1 MQENN
6 MKMIPSMDTWLK
18 EAKEHESAP
27 KIGMYLTHN
36 GIVRQSA
43 KAKVRHGQEDTKDVI
58 GMEFSYDQEKVG
70 QIIKDTYAMEGIYYI
85 RIWLNEGQLQVGDDI
100 MYVLI
105 GGDIRPRVVDA
116 LQYLVGRIKNECVTE
131 TEIYAS

>member
-1 MQENN
+1 MS
-6 MKMIPSMDTWLK
+6 KTPPSMDAWLR
-18 EAKEHESAP
+18 EAKSHESAP

-36 GIVRQSA
+36 GTVRQTA
-43 KAKVRHGQEDTKDVI
+43 KANVRYGEENTRDVT
-58 GMEFSYDQEKVG
+58 GMYFSYDAQKVDAV
-70 QIIKDTYAMEGIYYI
+70 IEDTYKMEGIYYI
-85 RIWLNEGQLQVGDDI
+85 RVWLNEGRLQMGDDI

-131 TEIYAS
+131 TELYG